1 MEKIASSINGAGKLD
16 SHVQKNE
23 TMPLGATWM
32 DPEMIILS
40 EASQTEKDRYHM
52 TSLIHGIQF
61 KNDTYLQ

>member
-1 MEKIASSINGAGKLD
+1 MEYYSAVK
-16 SHVQKNE
+16 KNE

-52 TSLIHGIQF
+52 TSLVHGIQF